1 MPTNFQRPSLGA
13 RVGNWV
19 DNTAQTMPALTPDP
33 RPRGLGGNAPEAVP
47 DQVPVVTPNPNVGAA
62 KPPPMA
68 RPQFDMSAFQTQMQN
83 WAGTNPQNTP
93 GYGTLPQEQQA
104 QMVRDYF
111 AARPINP
118 VRQWRLDQRADAPS
132 RWPGATMPV
141 RPFNE

>member
-1 MPTNFQRPSLGA
+1 MPYNQRPSLGA

-19 DNTAQTMPALTPDP
+19 DNTAQTMPVLNPDP
-33 RPRGLGGNAPEAVP
+33 RPRGGGNASEV
-47 DQVPVVTPNPNVGAA
+47 VPVPVITPNPNVGAT
-62 KPPPMA
+62 KPPPMV

-111 AARPINP
+111 AARPVNP
-118 VRQWRLDQRADAPS
+118 ARQWRLDQRADAPS
-132 RWPGATMPV
+132 RWPGAVMPV
-141 RPFNE
+141 RPPNV